1 LDSPLLDAH
10 SLRRETSN
18 RIGAAAG
25 PVLCPFLLRHC
36 RGLEGVF
43 LMTGGLSGWVLIG
56 YGVHLLLVA
65 IVPAGV

>member
-1 LDSPLLDAH
+1 LLDAH

-18 RIGAAAG
+18 RIVATVGS
-25 PVLCPFLLRHC
+25 VLGPFLLRRC

-43 LMTGGLSGWVLIG
+43 LTACGLSGWVLIG

-65 IVPAGV
+65 IVPAGI